1 MILTPNAQEVTDYFE
16 GAEVVTCLSDNLD
29 YTFEIS
35 GLHYDGNTDS
45 WYIYASDDEHGAIS
59 ILIWSS
65 RLEKYAT
72 IVKGV
77 NKVSYEDANDYTK
90 GQMDLIQLIK
100 NDVSVFV
107 EEKQNIEN
115 LALDILLL
123 LKKLEPI
130 QRSSDKYVFTPGTN
144 MSVNDFY
151 REQEDETNTRPDR
164 YSSAEV
170 NGMDVIDLVK
180 HWRLNFNEGNI
191 LKYLLRDKGEDMS
204 DMGKIEV
211 FAGREKE
218 YLKIKSK

>member
-1 MILTPNAQEVTDYFE
+1 MKLTPNEKEVMDYFE

-35 GLHYDGNTDS
+35 GLHYDANTDS
-45 WYIYASDDEHGAIS
+45 WYIYVNDNEHRAIS

-77 NKVSYEDANDYTK
+77 NKVNYEDANDYTK
-90 GQMDLIQLIK
+90 GQMDLIQLMKEEITIFEAEA
-100 NDVSVFV
+100 NDITDLS
-107 EEKQNIEN
+107 
-115 LALDILLL
+115 LDILFL

-130 QRSSDKYVFTPGTN
+130 QRSSDKYAFTPGAN

-151 REQEDETNTRPDR
+151 REQENETNTRPDR
-164 YSSAEV
+164 YASAEV

-191 LKYLLRDKGEDMS
+191 LKYLLRDKGEDES
-204 DMGKIEV
+204 DMHKIEV
-211 FAGREKE
+211 FANRELE
-218 YLKIKSK
+218 YLKIKNK